1 MKGVVAM
8 TVAFVLQGG
17 GGLAATQVGQ
27 LRALWEFDI
36 TPDLVVGT
44 SSGALNA
51 VAFAQDP
58 TQSGLDRLERLW
70 TGLRRGDVFP
80 LDIFGLLTGWV
91 DVVTG
96 LVGWRDGLVSPK
108 RLRAL
113 IERNLAVARLEDT
126 VVPVHV
132 VATDVASGQPIVL
145 SAGPA
150 VDALLAS
157 TALPGVFPPVII
169 DGRPLADG
177 GVAADMPIRQA
188 EDLGATV
195 TYVLSTYAPVPPRQL
210 PHGAVPMLLRA
221 ISLVLGNV
229 SATDLSAA
237 RSEVRVLPVPS
248 HGVANPFDF
257 RAAGQLITAGYEE
270 AKAALA
276 LGAAA

>member
-1 MKGVVAM
+1 M

-27 LRALWEFDI
+27 LRALVEFGI

-44 SSGALNA
+44 SSEALNA

-58 TQSGLDRLERLW
+58 TRTGLDRLERLW
-70 TGLRRGDVFP
+70 TGLRRSDVFP
-80 LDIFGLLTGWV
+80 LDICGALTGLV

-96 LVGWRDGLVSPK
+96 LMGWRDGLVSPK
-108 RLRAL
+108 RLRIL
-113 IERNLAVARLEDT
+113 IERNLTVVRLEDT

-132 VATDVASGQPIVL
+132 VATDVASGQPRVL

-169 DGRPLADG
+169 HGSPLVDG

-188 EDLGATV
+188 EDLGATL
-195 TYVLSTYAPVPPRQL
+195 TYVLPTYSPVPPRQL
-210 PHGAVPMLLRA
+210 PRGAVPMLLRA
-221 ISLVLGNV
+221 ISQVLGNV

-248 HGVANPFDF
+248 HSVANPFDF
-257 RAAGQLITAGYEE
+257 GSAGRLITAGYEE
-270 AKAALA
+270 AKAVLA
-276 LGAAA
+276 LDAAA